1 LREYLRDQPYFLCNL
16 GPVPDREL
24 ASDAEVRAALLSL
37 KYSHRQIDPETLLE
51 TVLREL
57 PDGAYLEPHVICYI
71 LATQPLITVDVL
83 TMVVRR
89 AKPHREKVML
99 SLAAK
104 EWMKQGHAE
113 GWQEGQADHAARSIL
128 TVLSTRFGQLPAHV
142 EPWVR
147 QLPTEQLDKLLP
159 RAVTAPS
166 IDEFMA
172 AERSH

>member
-1 LREYLRDQPYFLCNL
+1 
-16 GPVPDREL
+16 
-24 ASDAEVRAALLSL
+24 
-37 KYSHRQIDPETLLE
+37 
-51 TVLREL
+51 
-57 PDGAYLEPHVICYI
+57 
-71 LATQPLITVDVL
+71 
-83 TMVVRR
+83 MVVRR

-104 EWMKQGHAE
+104 EWMKQGRAE

-128 TVLSTRFGQLPAHV
+128 TVLNTRFGQLPPHV

-147 QLPTEQLDKLLP
+147 QLTTEQLDKLLP
-159 RAVTAPS
+159 RAVTAPL

>member
-1 LREYLRDQPYFLCNL
+1 
-16 GPVPDREL
+16 
-24 ASDAEVRAALLSL
+24 
-37 KYSHRQIDPETLLE
+37 
-51 TVLREL
+51 
-57 PDGAYLEPHVICYI
+57 
-71 LATQPLITVDVL
+71 
-83 TMVVRR
+83 MVVGRT
-89 AKPHREKVML
+89 KPHRKKDML

-113 GWQEGQADHAARSIL
+113 GWQEGIAEGKADQAVSSIL
-128 TVLSTRFGQLPAHV
+128 TVLKTRFGQLPAHV